1 MKRIMPRNEGMVLIA
16 ALNAIGILSVVVIAT
31 VYCSVHC

>member
-16 ALNAIGILSVVVIAT
+16 ALNAIGVLSVVVIAV
-31 VYCSVHC
+31 VYYAV